1 MITEAELK
9 AALRKHGG
17 VYALAAHELQCTRQ
31 NVWARVTASEEL
43 QAYVAEIEEEII
55 DAAEAVVKDS
65 ILKKDKI
72 MTRWYLERKGKHRG
86 YTTRT
91 EHTGKDGAPLPAAPS
106 VQVEIRYVDP
116 SAEPA
121 ATEDV
126 I

>member
-1 MITEAELK
+1 MITEAQLK

-17 VYALAAHELQCTRQ
+17 VYVLAAQELKCTRQ
-31 NVWARVTASEEL
+31 NVWARVKDSEEL
-43 QAYVAEIEEEII
+43 QTYVAEIEEEII
-55 DAAEAVVKDS
+55 DAAEAVVKDA
-65 ILKKDKI
+65 ILKKDRQ

-91 EHTGKDGAPLPAAPS
+91 ELTGEGGVPLPATS
-106 VQVEIRYVDP
+106 IQVQISYVDP
-116 SAEPA
+116 NAEPA